1 MMHSQK
7 TKYSHVITKNK
18 TKKVDDSKMDNTKTK
33 FLNFLRNPMVMKVAA
48 FSFVLLFLA
57 TSQTYAAADAGM
69 DKFDSIIDVVAKWL
83 GRIGLVVAFFGAAQ
97 LALGFKQD
105 DPDGKVRGMKTLAA
119 GFMLFGI
126 TESLS
131 LFGLK

>member
-1 MMHSQK
+1 MTHNPK
-7 TKYSHVITKNK
+7 TKYSHAINKNK
-18 TKKVDDSKMDNTKTK
+18 TKKVDDLKMRNTKTK

-48 FSFVLLFLA
+48 FSFALLFLA
-57 TSQTYAAADAGM
+57 TSHTYAAADAGM
-69 DKFDSIIDVVAKWL
+69 DKFDTIIDVVAKWL
-83 GRIGLVVAFFGAAQ
+83 GRIGLVVAFFGAGQ

-105 DPDGKVRGMKTLAA
+105 DADGKVRGMKTLAA